1 MLLKLFTKIE
11 KIQNIPNAKNIEI
24 INEFLEYMRNNGS
37 EEHHQ
42 NNNLKGLIAFGNFI
56 GKDKSF
62 YDINK
67 KNSCFRIS

>member
-1 MLLKLFTKIE
+1 
-11 KIQNIPNAKNIEI
+11 
-24 INEFLEYMRNNGS
+24 MRNNGS

-42 NNNLKGLIAFGNFI
+42 NNNLKRLIAFGNST

-67 KNSCFRIS
+67 KIKF